1 MDNLYISALCNYR
14 LNELHGQIL
23 MANPLAF
30 QVPNRA
36 GRQAAQLSVGAAAVG
51 DSAEIGNREA
61 ARRRLTDSSRAAAA
75 TITTTARNVHHLCSE

>member
-1 MDNLYISALCNYR
+1 MDNLYIYISTLCNYR

-36 GRQAAQLSVGAAAVG
+36 GRQAAQLSVGVAAVG
-51 DSAEIGNREA
+51 DSAEIERLHEGGSLIA
-61 ARRRLTDSSRAAAA
+61 A
-75 TITTTARNVHHLCSE
+75 EQQQQQ